1 MYQHLIR
8 PLLFSMQ
15 PENAHD
21 VMREVGRV
29 ANVRTLSRMLRN
41 FYEVRDPR
49 LAVEVAG
56 MKFANPI
63 GLAAGLDKNGELLG
77 LWNGLGFGHIELGT
91 VTAKPQPGNPKPRIF
106 RLADDSALVNRMGFP
121 SAGSDAVEQTMQAIR
136 SRAQALPPLGMNIGK
151 SKVTEIDDA
160 IGDYL
165 YSFSKLAPFVEYVTI
180 NVSSPNTPG
189 LRQLQE
195 RDRLQALLREVQA
208 VNHLKKPL
216 FVKVAPD
223 LTHEAIEELLEC
235 CVATGVSGVIAT
247 NTTIGREGLR
257 TAINEAGGL
266 SGVPL
271 FKKSLEIV
279 RFIGARLKT
288 PALSSLSLVGVG
300 GVSTATDVLAM
311 LAAGAQMVQVYTG
324 LVYQGPGFVKSLNL
338 GLLEFMQR
346 CGCSSLEEAALV
358 WQEKQRRDKAA

>member
-1 MYQHLIR
+1 
-8 PLLFSMQ
+8 
-15 PENAHD
+15 
-21 VMREVGRV
+21 
-29 ANVRTLSRMLRN
+29 
-41 FYEVRDPR
+41 
-49 LAVEVAG
+49 
-56 MKFANPI
+56 
-63 GLAAGLDKNGELLG
+63 
-77 LWNGLGFGHIELGT
+77 
-91 VTAKPQPGNPKPRIF
+91 
-106 RLADDSALVNRMGFP
+106 
-121 SAGSDAVEQTMQAIR
+121 
-136 SRAQALPPLGMNIGK
+136 MNIGK

-195 RDRLQALLREVQA
+195 RDRLQALLSAVQA
-208 VNHLKKPL
+208 VNYERKPL

-223 LTHEAIEELLEC
+223 LTFEAIEEVLEC

-257 TAINEAGGL
+257 SSINESGGL

-271 FKKSLEIV
+271 FKKSLEVV
-279 RFIGARLKT
+279 RFIGLRLKT
-288 PALSSLSLVGVG
+288 PALSKLSLVGVG
-300 GVSTATDVLAM
+300 GISTATDVLSM

-338 GLLEFMQR
+338 GLLECMQR
-346 CGCSSLEEAALV
+346 YGCNSLQEAASV
-358 WQEKQRRDKAA
+358 WQEKQGSDKAA